1 MNTSTPIRKTVSVM
15 AVTLSVMS
23 SYINAIIIIAVPNQ
37 LTMMHPIH
45 RKKVMELSSNLDN
58 VMAAS

>member
-1 MNTSTPIRKTVSVM
+1 MNTPIRKTVSAM

-23 SYINAIIIIAVPNQ
+23 SNINAIIIAVPNQ